1 LRRIFLAAVC
11 AFGAVAAQGQVYKCV
26 DARGVTGYSDKPC
39 PDGKG
44 KEVDIHG
51 QPPIS
56 GEVTPY
62 REDLK
67 AAERD
72 FQRRQAQLERER
84 QADIRATEARQRQ
97 CTAKRTELERA
108 SATRRPA
115 DADAHDARIAR
126 LQAEV
131 AKICR

>member
-1 LRRIFLAAVC
+1 MF
-11 AFGAVAAQGQVYKCV
+11 KCV
-26 DARGVTGYSDKPC
+26 DARGATAYSDKPC
-39 PDGKG
+39 PGGRG

-56 GEVTPY
+56 GKLTPN
-62 REDLK
+62 REDLE

-72 FQRRQAQLERER
+72 FQRREAQRERER
-84 QADIRATEARQRQ
+84 QADAKALETRKRRCTTLRA
-97 CTAKRTELERA
+97 ELQRA
-108 SATRRPA
+108 SSVRNPA
-115 DADAHDARIAR
+115 DNVAHDARLVR